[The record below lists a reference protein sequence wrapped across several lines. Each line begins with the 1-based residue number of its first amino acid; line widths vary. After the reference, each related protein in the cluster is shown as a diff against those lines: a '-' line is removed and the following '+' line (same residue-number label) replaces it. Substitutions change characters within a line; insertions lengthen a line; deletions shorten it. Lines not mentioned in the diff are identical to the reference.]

1 MSKTILLVEDE
12 PNDAFFFEHCARKV
26 GVDNP
31 VIIARDGREA
41 LDYLEGAHQFAD
53 REKYPL
59 PWLVVLD
66 LKLPRATGFEVLEHI
81 RRGPMAQKLIVLVLT
96 SSSSDSDIQR
106 AYDLGAN
113 AYLVKPSDPRQLAS
127 LVQAIKDFWLTHNR
141 PPSDSLILPKEH
153 LQ

>member
-1 MSKTILLVEDE
+1 MSNMILLVEDE

-26 GVDNP
+26 GVSNP
-31 VIIARDGREA
+31 VLIVRDGREA

-66 LKLPRATGFEVLEHI
+66 LKLPRATGFEVLEQI
-81 RRGPMAQKLIVLVLT
+81 RGQPGTRKLIVLVLT
-96 SSSSDSDIQR
+96 SSSSDADIQR

-113 AYLVKPSDPRQLAS
+113 AYLVKPSDPRQLAN
-127 LVQAIKDFWLTHNR
+127 LVQAINDFWLTHNH
-141 PPSDSLILPKEH
+141 PPPDNV
-153 LQ
+153 